1 MLVLKVE
8 KDALTLSQYRQAC
21 DAVYVYTEFADM
33 LFFHLVCSNEV
44 VEFARVQITDV
55 TIVKSSCEYD
65 VQYCKAYEEVKRAK
79 DCQTET
85 ANGAAARSP
94 AEIAW
99 PSEQGEL
106 RQEPS
111 HSSQDA
117 G

>member
-1 MLVLKVE
+1 M
-8 KDALTLSQYRQAC
+8 Y
-21 DAVYVYTEFADM
+21 
-33 LFFHLVCSNEV
+33 SNEV
-44 VEFARVQITDV
+44 VEFARVQIKDV
-55 TIVKSSCEYD
+55 TMVKSLCEYD

-79 DCQTET
+79 KHQTET
-85 ANGAAARSP
+85 GDGSADRGP